1 MKDFTKNCK
10 NINYTRKLRT
20 VLDKVKDTSAVINE
34 KRGKSG
40 IPLYDL
46 KAIQAWESDIKL
58 AGTPMSQYYD
68 SWFKLNQQQMARKL
82 TNNIVVSKITK
93 KLFIL
98 IIYSLSVIIEP
109 LTWNGY

>member
-1 MKDFTKNCK
+1 M
-10 NINYTRKLRT
+10 NYTRKLRSI
-20 VLDKVKDTSAVINE
+20 LDKVKDTSNLISD

-40 IPLYDL
+40 ISLYDL

-82 TNNIVVSKITK
+82 TNNIAVRKIHTN
-93 KLFIL
+93 
-98 IIYSLSVIIEP
+98 Y
-109 LTWNGY
+109 